1 MGRAGRPALHCLDF
15 LGEIMIG
22 AKLKIALLYD
32 LWNEDPIAAAA
43 KEEEK
48 EEVPKRKPRKKIK
61 KVKKKEKTDR
71 EEIFEALQKLGH
83 EPSYFE
89 LDGRPQSLHSL
100 SRCDA
105 DLLFNLTES
114 FDGDD
119 TKEMNVVAYVDLLG
133 LRYTG
138 AGPHAII
145 LSQDKAIAKKIF
157 GFHGIKTPFFATSY
171 RGRIEHCH
179 DISFPLI
186 VKPSWEDGSIGIDA
200 GAVVTNI
207 KEMMERVQYIQDEFD
222 SPALIEEYIEGR
234 EIYAGILGSY
244 ERAQVLPLVELD
256 LSKLPEGTPKIA
268 SYDVKFEKNTD
279 AYKLT
284 KSAIAEN
291 LDDETRK
298 RLEDTALAA
307 YRALKLRDYGRID
320 MRLAPNGDVYVIEAN
335 PNPWLASR
343 QEFAMAAKAS
353 GLSYT
358 ELIGAIVDLA
368 MSRYLNADLTNVAAM
383 H

>member
-1 MGRAGRPALHCLDF
+1 
-15 LGEIMIG
+15 MIG

-32 LWNEDPIAAAA
+32 LWNEDPVAAAA
-43 KEEEK
+43 KEDPAPA
-48 EEVPKRKPRKKIK
+48 PKARKKGK
-61 KVKKKEKTDR
+61 KVKKVEKTDR
-71 EEIFEALQKLGH
+71 QEIFEALQKLGH

-89 LDGRPQSLHSL
+89 LDGRPTSLHSL

-105 DLLFNLTES
+105 DLIFNLTES

-138 AGPHAII
+138 AGPHSIF
-145 LSQDKAIAKKIF
+145 LCQDKAIAKKIF
-157 GFHGIKTPFFATSY
+157 AFHGIKTPFFATSY
-171 RGRIEHCH
+171 RGRTEHAH
-179 DISFPLI
+179 DIAFPLI
-186 VKPSWEDGSIGIDA
+186 VKPSWEDGSIGIDE
-200 GAVVTNI
+200 GAVVKNV
-207 KEMMERVQYIQDEFD
+207 KEMMERIQYIQDEFD

-244 ERAQVLPLVELD
+244 EHTQVLPLVELD
-256 LSKLPEGTPKIA
+256 LSRLPEGMPKIA
-268 SYDVKFEKNTD
+268 TYDVKFEKSTE

-284 KSAIAEN
+284 KSQVAEN
-291 LDDETRK
+291 LDEETTK
-298 RLEDTALAA
+298 RLSDTALAA

-353 GLSYT
+353 GRSYT
-358 ELIGAIVDLA
+358 ELIGEIVDLA
-368 MSRYLNADLTNVAAM
+368 MSRYLNAGLTNAVAM